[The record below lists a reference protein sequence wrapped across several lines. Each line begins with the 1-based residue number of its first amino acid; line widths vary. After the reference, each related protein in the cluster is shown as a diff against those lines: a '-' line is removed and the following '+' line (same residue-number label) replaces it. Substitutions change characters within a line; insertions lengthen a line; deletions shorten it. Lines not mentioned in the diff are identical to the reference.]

1 MIYSEKDELMFKV
14 YGKPMCSSCDAT
26 KRFLQTKGVEYEYF
40 TLGKD
45 YTMQEFMRIKEG
57 HRSFPL
63 ITQVIDG
70 EESYVGGL
78 EQLKQLLK

>member
-1 MIYSEKDELMFKV
+1 MFKV
-14 YGKPMCSSCDAT
+14 YGKPMCSSCDGA
-26 KRFLQTKGVEYEYF
+26 KRLLQSKVAEYEYF

>member
-1 MIYSEKDELMFKV
+1 MFNI
-14 YGKPMCSSCDAT
+14 YGKAGCSSCIQAKQLLDT
-26 KRFLQTKGVEYEYF
+26 VQLNYQYLSF
-40 TLGKD
+40 GKD
-45 YTMQEFMRIKEG
+45 YDMDKFMSFGVPHK
-57 HRSFPL
+57 SFPL

>member
-1 MIYSEKDELMFKV
+1 MFNI
-14 YGKPMCSSCDAT
+14 YGKNGCSSCVQAKQLLDAVQVNYQYLS
-26 KRFLQTKGVEYEYF
+26 F
-40 TLGKD
+40 GKD
-45 YTMQEFMRIKEG
+45 YDMDKFMSFCVPHK
-57 HRSFPL
+57 SFPL

>member
-1 MIYSEKDELMFKV
+1 MFNI
-14 YGKPMCSSCDAT
+14 YGKNGCSSCVQAKQLLDNIQLNYQYLLFGNDYDMD
-26 KRFLQTKGVEYEYF
+26 KFMSFGVPHK
-40 TLGKD
+40 T
-45 YTMQEFMRIKEG
+45 
-57 HRSFPL
+57 FPL